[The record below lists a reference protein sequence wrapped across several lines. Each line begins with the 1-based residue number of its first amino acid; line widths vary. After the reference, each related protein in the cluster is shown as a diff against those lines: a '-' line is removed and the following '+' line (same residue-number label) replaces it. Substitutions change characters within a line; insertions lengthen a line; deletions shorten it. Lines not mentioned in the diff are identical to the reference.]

1 LLTGAAG
8 DKKHQRLPAGAPV
21 LHSPRKISVTTQ
33 TLTVTQEA
41 AMAAFP
47 PITHVAVTV
56 TDLERSTRWYGELLA
71 AEPVL
76 DEDEQAGGF
85 HHTVFALGGG
95 QLLGLHTHPQ
105 AAGDTF
111 DEHRTGLDHVAFA
124 CRDRDELQAWTAR
137 LDELGIV
144 HGGIKDAH
152 YGSGV
157 SFRDPDGIAL
167 EFFAP
172 PA

>member
-1 LLTGAAG
+1 
-8 DKKHQRLPAGAPV
+8 
-21 LHSPRKISVTTQ
+21 
-33 TLTVTQEA
+33 
-41 AMAAFP
+41 MAAFP

-85 HHTVFALGGG
+85 HHTVFVLGGG
-95 QLLGLHTHPQ
+95 QLLGLHTHPR

-111 DEHRTGLDHVAFA
+111 DERRTGLDHVAFA
-124 CRDRDELQAWTAR
+124 CRDRDELQAWAAR

-172 PA
+172 PG